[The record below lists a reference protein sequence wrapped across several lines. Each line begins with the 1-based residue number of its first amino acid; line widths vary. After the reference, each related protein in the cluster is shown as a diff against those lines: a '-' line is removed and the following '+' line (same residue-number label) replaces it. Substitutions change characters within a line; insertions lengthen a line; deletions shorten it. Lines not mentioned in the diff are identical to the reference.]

1 MRWGKGRRS
10 ANIEDRRGRRMGGKA
25 AGGIGGI
32 GLIIAVGYFFL
43 SGDPSMLIRQITGGS
58 NFSSQPQHTVPA
70 ELTEQEQQLTEFVS
84 VVLADTEDVW
94 RGIFEQ
100 NNLTYQDPTLV
111 LYTDQT
117 PTACGTGQAAAGPF
131 YCPGDQKMYLDLN
144 FLGEMK
150 RLGATGDF
158 ALAYVIAH
166 EVGHHV
172 QTLVGT
178 ADQVRQMQAR
188 SSQIGSN
195 QLQVKMELQADC
207 FAGVWAHHAQKQRNI
222 LEEGDIEEGIRAAA
236 AVGDDHLQRMA
247 GRRVVPEAFTHG
259 SSQQRMNWLKRG
271 LTTGDTN
278 ACNAFD
284 QLG

>member
-1 MRWGKGRRS
+1 MLWQKGRRS
-10 ANIEDRRGRRMGGKA
+10 ANIEDRRSGRRGGRA

-32 GLIIAVGYFFL
+32 GLIVAVGYFFL
-43 SGDPSMLIRQITGGS
+43 SGDPSMLIRQIAGGLD
-58 NFSSQPQHTVPA
+58 SQPQQSAPVQTS
-70 ELTEQEQQLTEFVS
+70 EQEEQVKEFVS
-84 VVLADTEDVW
+84 VVLADTEEVW
-94 RGIFEQ
+94 RGVFQ
-100 NNLTYQDPTLV
+100 QSGLTYKDPILV

-131 YCPGDQKMYLDLN
+131 YCPGDKKLYLDLS

-150 RLGATGDF
+150 RMGATGDF

-178 ADQVRQMQAR
+178 ATKVRQMQAR
-188 SSQIGSN
+188 SSQIESN
-195 QLQVKMELQADC
+195 QIQVAMELQADC
-207 FAGVWAHHAQKQRNI
+207 FAGVWAHHAQKQRQI

-259 SSQQRMNWLKRG
+259 SSQQRMDWLKRG
-271 LTTGDTN
+271 LSSGDAK

-284 QLG
+284 S

>member
-10 ANIEDRRGRRMGGKA
+10 ANIEDRRGRRGGKA

-32 GLIIAVGYFFL
+32 GLIIAVGYFFF
-43 SGDPSMLIRQITGGS
+43 SGDPSMLIRQIAGGIGGGQVQQS
-58 NFSSQPQHTVPA
+58 APTQTS
-70 ELTEQEQQLTEFVS
+70 EQEEQVADFVS
-84 VVLADTEDVW
+84 VVLADTEEVW
-94 RGIFEQ
+94 DGIFKQ
-100 NNLTYQDPTLV
+100 NNLAYEDPTLV

-131 YCPGDQKMYLDLN
+131 YCPGDKKLYLDLS

-150 RLGATGDF
+150 RMGAEGDF

-166 EVGHHV
+166 EVGHHI

-178 ADQVRQMQAR
+178 ATKVRQMQAR
-188 SSQIGSN
+188 SSQTESN
-195 QLQVKMELQADC
+195 QIQVAMELQADC

-259 SSQQRMNWLKRG
+259 SSAQRMDWLKRG
-271 LTTGDTN
+271 LGTGDVQ

-284 QLG
+284 Q

>member
-1 MRWGKGRRS
+1 MRWGKGKRS

-32 GLIIAVGYFFL
+32 GLIVAVGYLLL
-43 SGDPSMLIRQITGGS
+43 SGDPSMLIRQIAGGIGGG
-58 NFSSQPQHTVPA
+58 QTQQTAPA
-70 ELTEQEQQLTEFVS
+70 QTSEQEEQVKDFIS
-84 VVLADTEDVW
+84 VVLADTEQVW
-94 RGIFEQ
+94 EGIFKE
-100 NNLTYQDPTLV
+100 NGLTYQDPTLV

-131 YCPGDQKMYLDLN
+131 YCPGDRKLYLDLS

-150 RLGATGDF
+150 RMGATGDF
-158 ALAYVIAH
+158 ALAYVVAH

-178 ADQVRQMQAR
+178 ADKVRQMQAR
-188 SSQIGSN
+188 SSQIESN
-195 QLQVKMELQADC
+195 QIQVAMELQADC
-207 FAGVWAHHAQKQRNI
+207 LAGVWAHHAERQRQI

-259 SSQQRMNWLKRG
+259 SSEQRMDWLKRG
-271 LTTGDTN
+271 LSTGDVQ
-278 ACNAFD
+278 ACNAFEA
-284 QLG
+284 

>member
-1 MRWGKGRRS
+1 MLWQRGRRS

-43 SGDPSMLIRQITGGS
+43 SGDPSMLIRQIAGGGG
-58 NFSSQPQHTVPA
+58 FSGQQQSAPA
-70 ELTEQEQQLTEFVS
+70 ELTEQQKQLTDFVS

-94 RGIFEQ
+94 KGIFQANGLSYKE
-100 NNLTYQDPTLV
+100 PVLV

-131 YCPGDQKMYLDLN
+131 YCPGDHKLYLDLN

-150 RLGATGDF
+150 RMGATGDF

-178 ADQVRQMQAR
+178 ASKVRQMQAR
-188 SSQIGSN
+188 SSQIESN
-195 QLQVKMELQADC
+195 QIQVKMELQADC
-207 FAGVWAHHAQKQRNI
+207 FAGIWAHHAQRQRQI
-222 LEEGDIEEGIRAAA
+222 LEDGDIEEGIRAAA

-259 SSQQRMNWLKRG
+259 SSQQRMDWLKRG
-271 LTTGDTN
+271 LSTGDVQ
-278 ACNAFD
+278 ACNAF
-284 QLG
+284 G

>member
-1 MRWGKGRRS
+1 MLWQRGRRS
-10 ANIEDRRGRRMGGKA
+10 ANVEDRRGRRMGGKA

-32 GLIIAVGYFFL
+32 GLVIAVGYFFL
-43 SGDPSMLIRQITGGS
+43 SGDPSMLIRQIAGGGGFGGQQQQS
-58 NFSSQPQHTVPA
+58 APA
-70 ELTEQEQQLTEFVS
+70 ELTEQEKQLTEFVS

-94 RGIFEQ
+94 KGIFQANGIAYKE
-100 NNLTYQDPTLV
+100 PVLV

-131 YCPGDQKMYLDLN
+131 YCPGDQKLYLDLN

-150 RLGATGDF
+150 RMGAEGDF

-178 ADQVRQMQAR
+178 SKEVRQMQAR
-188 SSQIGSN
+188 SSQTESN
-195 QLQVKMELQADC
+195 QLQVRMELQADC
-207 FAGVWAHHAQKQRNI
+207 FAGIWAHHAQKQRQI

-259 SSQQRMNWLKRG
+259 SSQQRMDWLKRG
-271 LTTGDTN
+271 LGKGEVQ
-278 ACNAFD
+278 ACNAFSS
-284 QLG
+284 

>member
-1 MRWGKGRRS
+1 MLWQKGRRS
-10 ANIEDRRGRRMGGKA
+10 ANVEDRRGRRMGGKA

-32 GLIIAVGYFFL
+32 GLVIAVGYFFL
-43 SGDPSMLIRQITGGS
+43 SGDPSMLIRQIAGGGGFGGQQQQS
-58 NFSSQPQHTVPA
+58 APA
-70 ELTEQEQQLTEFVS
+70 ELTPQEQQLTEFVS

-94 RGIFEQ
+94 KGIFRA
-100 NNLTYQDPTLV
+100 NNLTYKEPVLV

-131 YCPGDQKMYLDLN
+131 YCPGDHKLYLDLN

-150 RLGATGDF
+150 RMGAEGDF

-172 QTLVGT
+172 QTLLGV
-178 ADQVRQMQAR
+178 AKEVRQMQAR
-188 SSQIGSN
+188 ASQIESN
-195 QLQVKMELQADC
+195 RIQVAMELQADC
-207 FAGVWAHHAQKQRNI
+207 YAGIWAHHAQKQRQI

-259 SSQQRMNWLKRG
+259 SSQQRMDWLKRG
-271 LTTGDTN
+271 LGTGQVQ
-278 ACNAFD
+278 ACNAFNS
-284 QLG
+284 

>member
-1 MRWGKGRRS
+1 MLWKRGRRS
-10 ANIEDRRGRRMGGKA
+10 ANIEDRRGRRGGARA

-32 GLIIAVGYFFL
+32 GLVIAVGYFFL
-43 SGDPSMLIRQITGGS
+43 SGDPSMLIRQIAGGIG
-58 NFSSQPQHTVPA
+58 NQTQQTAPA
-70 ELTEQEQQLTEFVS
+70 QTSEQEQEVADFVS
-84 VVLADTEDVW
+84 VVLGDTEEVW
-94 RGIFEQ
+94 RGVFQQ
-100 NNLTYQDPTLV
+100 NGLTYQDPTLV

-131 YCPGDQKMYLDLN
+131 YCPGDQKLYLDLS

-150 RLGATGDF
+150 RMGAEGDF

-166 EVGHHV
+166 EVGHHI

-178 ADQVRQMQAR
+178 AKKVRQMQAR
-188 SSQIGSN
+188 SSQIEGN
-195 QLQVKMELQADC
+195 QIQVKMELQADC
-207 FAGVWAHHAQKQRNI
+207 FAGVWAHHAQKQRQI

-259 SSQQRMNWLKRG
+259 SSEQRMDWLKRG
-271 LTTGDTN
+271 LSTGDVQ
-278 ACNAFD
+278 ACNAFETYSI
-284 QLG
+284 

>member
-43 SGDPSMLIRQITGGS
+43 SGDPSMLIRQIAGGGGGQPQIQ
-58 NFSSQPQHTVPA
+58 SSQPS
-70 ELTEQEQQLTEFVS
+70 ELTEQEKQLTDFVS

-94 RGIFEQ
+94 HGIFQ
-100 NNLTYQDPTLV
+100 ANNLTYKEPVLV

-131 YCPGDQKMYLDLN
+131 YCPGDHKLYLDLN
-144 FLGEMK
+144 FLGEMQ
-150 RLGATGDF
+150 RMGATGDF

-172 QTLVGT
+172 QTLLGV
-178 ADQVRQMQAR
+178 AKEVRQMQAR
-188 SSQIGSN
+188 ATQIESN
-195 QLQVKMELQADC
+195 RIQVAMELQADC
-207 FAGVWAHHAQKQRNI
+207 YAGVWAHHGQKQRRF
-222 LEEGDIEEGIRAAA
+222 LEEGDLEEAINAAA
-236 AVGDDHLQRMA
+236 AVGDDNLQRMA
-247 GRRVVPEAFTHG
+247 GRRIVPEAFTHG
-259 SSQQRMNWLKRG
+259 SSKQRMDWLKRG
-271 LTTGDTN
+271 LSTGDVQ
-278 ACNAFD
+278 ACNAFAA
-284 QLG
+284 

>member
-1 MRWGKGRRS
+1 MLWKRGRRS
-10 ANIEDRRGRRMGGKA
+10 ANVEDRRGRRGGRA

-32 GLIIAVGYFFL
+32 GLLIAVGYFFF
-43 SGDPSMLIRQITGGS
+43 SGDPSLLIRQITGGIGG
-58 NFSSQPQHTVPA
+58 QPQQTAPA
-70 ELTEQEQQLTEFVS
+70 QTSAQEQEVADFVS
-84 VVLADTEDVW
+84 VVLADTEEVW
-94 RGIFEQ
+94 RGIFQQ
-100 NNLTYQDPTLV
+100 NGLTYKDPVLV

-131 YCPGDQKMYLDLN
+131 YCPGDQKLYLDLS

-150 RLGATGDF
+150 RMGAEGDF

-178 ADQVRQMQAR
+178 AKKVRQMQAR
-188 SSQIGSN
+188 ASQIEGN
-195 QLQVKMELQADC
+195 QLQVRMELQADC
-207 FAGVWAHHAQKQRNI
+207 FAGVWAHHAQKQRQI

-259 SSQQRMNWLKRG
+259 SSQQRMDWLKRG
-271 LTTGDTN
+271 LGTGDVQ

-284 QLG
+284 A

>member
-43 SGDPSMLIRQITGGS
+43 SGDPSMLIRQIAGGIGGG
-58 NFSSQPQHTVPA
+58 QPQIQSSEPR
-70 ELTEQEQQLTEFVS
+70 ELTEQEKQLTDFVS

-94 RGIFEQ
+94 HGIFEQ
-100 NNLTYQDPTLV
+100 NGLTYQEPTLV
-111 LYTDQT
+111 LYTDAT

-131 YCPGDQKMYLDLN
+131 YCPGDRKLYLDLS
-144 FLGEMK
+144 FLGEMQ
-150 RLGATGDF
+150 RMGATGDF

-178 ADQVRQMQAR
+178 AAKVREMQAR
-188 SSQIGSN
+188 SSQVQSN
-195 QLQVKMELQADC
+195 QIQVAMELQADC
-207 FAGVWAHHAQKQRNI
+207 FAGVWAHHGQKQRQF
-222 LEEGDIEEGIRAAA
+222 LEEGDLEEAINAAA
-236 AVGDDHLQRMA
+236 SVGDDHLQRMA

-259 SSQQRMNWLKRG
+259 SSKQRMDWLKRG
-271 LTTGDTN
+271 LSTGDTN
-278 ACNAFD
+278 ACDAFS
-284 QLG
+284 

>member
-32 GLIIAVGYFFL
+32 GLIIAVGYLLL
-43 SGDPSMLIRQITGGS
+43 SGDPSMLIRQIAGGIGGGQQQQS
-58 NFSSQPQHTVPA
+58 APA
-70 ELTEQEQQLTEFVS
+70 QTNEQQQQVADFVS

-94 RGIFEQ
+94 KGIFQQ
-100 NNLTYQDPTLV
+100 NGLTYQDPTLV

-131 YCPGDQKMYLDLN
+131 YCPGDRKLYLDLN

-150 RLGATGDF
+150 RMGATGDF

-178 ADQVRQMQAR
+178 ADKVRQMQAR
-188 SSQIGSN
+188 SSQQQSN
-195 QLQVKMELQADC
+195 QIQVAMELQADC
-207 FAGVWAHHAQKQRNI
+207 FAGVWANHAQRQRKI

-259 SSQQRMNWLKRG
+259 SSEQRMDWLKRG
-271 LTTGDTN
+271 LSTGDTN
-278 ACNAFD
+278 ACNAFN
-284 QLG
+284 

>member
-1 MRWGKGRRS
+1 MLWKKGRRS
-10 ANIEDRRGRRMGGKA
+10 ANIEDRRGRRGGRA

-32 GLIIAVGYFFL
+32 GLIIAVGYFFF
-43 SGDPSMLIRQITGGS
+43 SGDPSLLIRQIAGGIGG
-58 NFSSQPQHTVPA
+58 QPQQTAPA
-70 ELTEQEQQLTEFVS
+70 QTSEQEQEVAEFVS
-84 VVLADTEDVW
+84 VVLADTEVVW
-94 RGIFEQ
+94 GGIFEQ
-100 NNLTYQDPTLV
+100 NGLTYKDPVLV

-131 YCPGDQKMYLDLN
+131 YCPGDQKLYLDLS

-150 RLGATGDF
+150 RMGAEGDF

-166 EVGHHV
+166 EVGHHI
-172 QTLVGT
+172 QTLIGT
-178 ADQVRQMQAR
+178 AKKVRQMQAR
-188 SSQIGSN
+188 SSQTESN
-195 QLQVKMELQADC
+195 QIQVRMELQADC
-207 FAGVWAHHAQKQRNI
+207 FAGVWAHHAQKQRQI

-259 SSQQRMNWLKRG
+259 SSEQRMDWLKRG
-271 LTTGDTN
+271 LGTGDVQ

-284 QLG
+284 A

>member
-1 MRWGKGRRS
+1 MAGK
-10 ANIEDRRGRRMGGKA
+10 

-43 SGDPSMLIRQITGGS
+43 SGDPSMLIRQIAGGIGGGQTQQS
-58 NFSSQPQHTVPA
+58 VPA
-70 ELTEQEQQLTEFVS
+70 QTSEQEQQVADFVS
-84 VVLADTEDVW
+84 VVLADTEQVW
-94 RGIFEQ
+94 QGIFKQ
-100 NNLTYQDPTLV
+100 NGLTYQDPTLV

-131 YCPGDQKMYLDLN
+131 YCPGDKKLYLDLS

-150 RLGATGDF
+150 RMGATGDF

-166 EVGHHV
+166 EVGHHI

-178 ADQVRQMQAR
+178 ADKVRQMQAR
-188 SSQIGSN
+188 SSQTESN
-195 QLQVKMELQADC
+195 QIQVAMELQADC
-207 FAGVWAHHAQKQRNI
+207 FAGVWAHHAERQRQI

-259 SSQQRMNWLKRG
+259 SSEQRMDWLKRG
-271 LTTGDTN
+271 LRSGDVQ
-278 ACNAFD
+278 ACNAFEA
-284 QLG
+284 

>member
-10 ANIEDRRGRRMGGKA
+10 ANIEDRRGRRVGRT
-25 AGGIGGI
+25 AGGIGGV
-32 GLIIAVGYFFL
+32 GLIVAVGYLLL
-43 SGDPSMLIRQITGGS
+43 SGDPSMLIRQITGGGGIG
-58 NFSSQPQHTVPA
+58 SQPQQTAPA
-70 ELTEQEQQLTEFVS
+70 ELSEQQKQLTEFVS

-94 RGIFEQ
+94 RGIFKQ

-131 YCPGDQKMYLDLN
+131 YCPGDRKLYLDLN

-150 RLGATGDF
+150 RMGATGDF

-188 SSQIGSN
+188 SSKTEGN
-195 QLQVKMELQADC
+195 QLQVRMELQADC
-207 FAGVWAHHAQKQRNI
+207 FAGVWAHHAQRQRQI

-259 SSQQRMNWLKRG
+259 SSEQRMDWLKRG
-271 LTTGDTN
+271 LSTGDTN
-278 ACNAFD
+278 ACNAFSS
-284 QLG
+284 